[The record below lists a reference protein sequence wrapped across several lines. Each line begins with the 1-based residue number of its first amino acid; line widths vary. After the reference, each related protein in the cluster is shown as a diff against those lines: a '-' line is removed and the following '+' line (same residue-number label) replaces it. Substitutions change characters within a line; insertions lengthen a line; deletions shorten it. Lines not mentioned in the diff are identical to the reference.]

1 MPFAMTLPLPARTTC
16 SGRNPPAH
24 EALRIACGPALAQRF
39 HVWRGTSGR
48 RYVVSAYAPSTVPDY
63 RDVIAL
69 AVGRGRN
76 GRLAIL
82 GAAVTGEDPV
92 ALFPGA
98 EEIHLH
104 LLAQDP
110 TARRVVLA
118 DLGWPQ
124 R

>member
-1 MPFAMTLPLPARTTC
+1 MPLVMTSLPPARPAGA
-16 SGRNPPAH
+16 SRVPPAH

-48 RYVVSAYAPSTVPDY
+48 RYVVSAYAPSTMPDY

-82 GAAVTGEDPV
+82 GAAVTGEDPL

-110 TARRVVLA
+110 AARRAVLA

-124 R
+124 

>member
-1 MPFAMTLPLPARTTC
+1 MPLVMTSVPPARPVGA
-16 SGRNPPAH
+16 SRVPPAH
-24 EALRIACGPALAQRF
+24 EALRIACGPALSQRF
-39 HVWRGTSGR
+39 HVWRGASGR
-48 RYVVSAYAPSTVPDY
+48 RYVVSAYAPSAVPDY

-69 AVGRGRN
+69 AVGRGRD
-76 GRLAIL
+76 GCLAIL
-82 GAAVTGEDPV
+82 GAAVTGEDPM

-110 TARRVVLA
+110 AARAAVLA

>member
-1 MPFAMTLPLPARTTC
+1 MPLVLTSPAAANPSGSRRT
-16 SGRNPPAH
+16 PPAH
-24 EALRIACGPALAQRF
+24 EALRIACGAALAQRF
-39 HVWRGTSGR
+39 HVWRGASGR

-69 AVGRGRN
+69 AVGRGRD

-82 GAAVTGEDPV
+82 GAAITGDDPMS
-92 ALFPGA
+92 LFPGA

-110 TARRVVLA
+110 AARRAVLA
-118 DLGWPQ
+118 DLGWAQ